1 MTVSRRH
8 VLLGLGGAMLAGP
21 ARAAVPEFQRLASE
35 IANTATDLPGIVRLG
50 GKSADVTLYEFF
62 DYNCPY
68 CKHSSKDVRPL
79 IKGDKNLAYV
89 LVNYAVLG
97 IPSIGATKV
106 ALAYAEKHT
115 PQQYLRLHEALF
127 KLHGPVDGLRA
138 LGVAAKLGGDRKA
151 LETRGDSPEIGKIA
165 LAAARLGESLGF
177 QATPSY
183 LAGAEGHGGY
193 LDLATKRE
201 LIANMRACEKANC

>member
-1 MTVSRRH
+1 MIVSRRN
-8 VLLGLGGAMLAGP
+8 VLLGIGGTMLARP
-21 ARAAVPEFQRLASE
+21 ALAAVPEFQRVASE
-35 IANTATDLPGIVRLG
+35 IANTVADLPGLVRLG
-50 GKSADVTLYEFF
+50 SRDADVTLYEFF

-68 CKHSSKDVRPL
+68 CKRSAKDVRPL
-79 IKGDKNLAYV
+79 LTGDKHLAYV

-106 ALAYAEKHT
+106 ALAYAEKHS
-115 PQQYLRLHEALF
+115 PEKYLSLHEALF

-151 LETRGDSPEIGKIA
+151 LEARGDSPEIGNIA

-193 LDLATKRE
+193 LDLAVKRE
-201 LIANMRACEKANC
+201 LIANLRQCEKANC